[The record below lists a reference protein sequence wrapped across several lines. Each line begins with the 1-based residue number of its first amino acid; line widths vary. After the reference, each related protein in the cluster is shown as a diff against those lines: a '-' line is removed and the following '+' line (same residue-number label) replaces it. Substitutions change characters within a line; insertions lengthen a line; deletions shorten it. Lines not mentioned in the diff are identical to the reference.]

1 MITARMFGYSNKA
14 EMLDNTP
21 KLTPRNISKEERAI
35 REKEIAE
42 REKYL
47 TRYHSDKVLT
57 ELELSWGLK
66 RYADHI
72 RGMYISYESDL
83 ATLAKVCEQS
93 KKSVKVDA
101 LKEAKRQAKLAAKT
115 TAP

>member
-1 MITARMFGYSNKA
+1 
-14 EMLDNTP
+14 
-21 KLTPRNISKEERAI
+21 
-35 REKEIAE
+35 
-42 REKYL
+42 
-47 TRYHSDKVLT
+47 
-57 ELELSWGLK
+57 
-66 RYADHI
+66 
-72 RGMYISYESDL
+72 MYISYESDL

>member
-57 ELELSWGLK
+57 ELELSWGL
-66 RYADHI
+66 DHI